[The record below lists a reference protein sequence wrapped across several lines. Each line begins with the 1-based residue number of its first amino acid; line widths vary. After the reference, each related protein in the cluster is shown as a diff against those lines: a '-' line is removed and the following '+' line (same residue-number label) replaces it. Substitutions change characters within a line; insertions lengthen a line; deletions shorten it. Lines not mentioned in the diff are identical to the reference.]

1 MADDK
6 TWSMQ
11 DMDKVFPALPAAKQP
26 EPTLNEIAEA
36 QPKPAHHNSKFKA
49 ALLLGGGV
57 CLAVVAALLFTL
69 TGSKTPEKVIATAP
83 ETTQPA
89 ATSNDGWD
97 TAAKQSTSD
106 AGQSINLG
114 DKDKKPSTTE
124 SPTPSTSPSTVSKNE
139 ATPSPS
145 ASTSPAAAT
154 QASPAAV
161 TKPKPAVAPPA
172 PEVAQAP
179 KVTKPVATVKQKVI
193 ADSPAPKPVAI
204 ARSSPKPVA
213 STAPKPSPSVKP
225 LEVVQAPK
233 PAASPSPAPSA
244 KTEPTRVTPRETLAS
259 NKPEVTPA
267 SWEQASNLG
276 VYGGDPSESVVP
288 KPVGGL
294 GTPVAKDAGVQARNQ
309 RSSYEGAM
317 SPTLLMAAGT
327 NVKGHT
333 LAPYSAG
340 VSDKQSDEKVL
351 TVVLDEP
358 IELSKGYRLP
368 VGTTVNFTA
377 IVRDN
382 GSVVATSKNA
392 DINGVEITLPEGAIT
407 LAAGDNGLLMAKEIS
422 TGEGDLARADT
433 SSSLWGGA
441 ASAGKA
447 ILQSNSQTT
456 SQTGLLG
463 TTTQTTNGSPN
474 IIGAVL
480 DGAFSPLA
488 SNGQKR
494 AQQKADQI
502 QKRTKLHAIDVNTK
516 VKLFVNVPVQVQI
529 PVSGQQ
535 VAQEVEQEAPPP
547 RLISSNS
554 VQVPVTEQLPAPS
567 LNPTPLPTSP
577 QSATPQQPTTLPIS
591 LKPQKPPMS
600 ESE

>member
-1 MADDK
+1 MKDDK

-11 DMDKVFPALPAAKQP
+11 DMERVFPALPEAQNP

-57 CLAVVAALLFTL
+57 CLAVIAALLFSL
-69 TGSKTPEKVIATAP
+69 TGGKTPEKVVATAP
-83 ETTQPA
+83 EANQPA
-89 ATSNDGWD
+89 AASNDGWE

-106 AGQSINLG
+106 AGQAINFG
-114 DKDKKPSTTE
+114 DKKPSTTP
-124 SPTPSTSPSTVSKNE
+124 SPSTSPSAAKTDSPPAPSTTASPIVTQVSSK
-139 ATPSPS
+139 
-145 ASTSPAAAT
+145 
-154 QASPAAV
+154 ASPAAV
-161 TKPKPAVAPPA
+161 MKPKVVAASTA
-172 PEVAQAP
+172 PEIAQAT
-179 KVTKPVATVKQKVI
+179 KAATKPVAVVKQKVI
-193 ADSPAPKPVAI
+193 ADSPAPKPVASV
-204 ARSSPKPVA
+204 APKPTA
-213 STAPKPSPSVKP
+213 STAPIAKTVPTPVIAK
-225 LEVVQAPK
+225 V
-233 PAASPSPAPSA
+233 SPSPAPSA

-259 NKPEVTPA
+259 NPKPSTAPA
-267 SWEQASNLG
+267 SWEVASNLG
-276 VYGGDPSESVVP
+276 VYGGDSPSAAPNPSSTVAQN
-288 KPVGGL
+288 
-294 GTPVAKDAGVQARNQ
+294 TPSRQPSN
-309 RSSYEGAM
+309 YEGAM

-368 VGTTVNFTA
+368 VGTTINFVA

-447 ILQSNSQTT
+447 ILQSNTQTT

-494 AQQKADQI
+494 AQQKAEQI
-502 QKRTKLHAIDVNTK
+502 QKRTKLNTIDVNTK

-535 VAQEVEQEAPPP
+535 VAQEVDQQEAPPP

-567 LNPTPLPTSP
+567 LNPTPLPTTP
-577 QSATPQQPTTLPIS
+577 QSTTSPLPLNPARTRTS
-591 LKPQKPPMS
+591 S
-600 ESE
+600 E

>member
-1 MADDK
+1 MKDDK

-11 DMDKVFPALPAAKQP
+11 EMEKVFPALPEAKTSEP
-26 EPTLNEIAEA
+26 TPTLNEIAEA
-36 QPKPAHHNSKFKA
+36 KPKPAHHNSKFKA
-49 ALLLGGGV
+49 ALLLGGGA
-57 CLAVVAALLFTL
+57 CLAVIAALIFAL
-69 TGSKTPEKVIATAP
+69 TGSKTPEKVVATAP
-83 ETTQPA
+83 EANQPA
-89 ATSNDGWD
+89 AASNDGWE

-106 AGQSINLG
+106 AGQAINFG
-114 DKDKKPSTTE
+114 DKKPSTT
-124 SPTPSTSPSTVSKNE
+124 PSTTAAKNDPNPSPSTTAAK
-139 ATPSPS
+139 TD
-145 ASTSPAAAT
+145 STPAASAT
-154 QASPAAV
+154 ASPTVTQVSSKASPAAV
-161 TKPKPAVAPPA
+161 TKPKVVAAPTV
-172 PEVAQAP
+172 PEVAQAT
-179 KVTKPVATVKQKVI
+179 KAATKPVAVVKPKVI
-193 ADSPAPKPVAI
+193 ADSPAPKPVVI
-204 ARSSPKPVA
+204 AQSSPKPVA
-213 STAPKPSPSVKP
+213 STAPKPTASV
-225 LEVVQAPK
+225 APIAK
-233 PAASPSPAPSA
+233 ASPSPAPST

-259 NKPEVTPA
+259 NPKPSTAPA
-267 SWEQASNLG
+267 SWEVASTLG
-276 VYGGDPSESVVP
+276 VYGGDSPSAAP
-288 KPVGGL
+288 KSSS
-294 GTPVAKDAGVQARNQ
+294 TVAQNAPGKQPSN
-309 RSSYEGAM
+309 YEGAM

-368 VGTTVNFTA
+368 VGTTVNFVA

-494 AQQKADQI
+494 AQQKAEQI
-502 QKRTKLHAIDVNTK
+502 QKRTKLNTIDVNTK

-535 VAQEVEQEAPPP
+535 AAQEVDQQEAPP

-554 VQVPVTEQLPAPS
+554 VQVPATEQLPPPS
-567 LNPTPLPTSP
+567 LNPTPQSTTSP
-577 QSATPQQPTTLPIS
+577 IPLNPARTLTS
-591 LKPQKPPMS
+591 R
-600 ESE
+600 E